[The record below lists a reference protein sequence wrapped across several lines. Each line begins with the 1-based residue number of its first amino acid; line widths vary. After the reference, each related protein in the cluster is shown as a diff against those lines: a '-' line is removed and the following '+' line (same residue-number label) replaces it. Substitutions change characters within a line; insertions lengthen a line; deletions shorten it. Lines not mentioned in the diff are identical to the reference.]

1 MGKHSEV
8 FVLDMGKSIK
18 IIDLIKKMINLSG
31 FTIRDDKNPTGDIK
45 IKIVGLR
52 PGEKLYEE
60 LLIGDDPQ
68 KTDHIKIKKANDSFI
83 PFAQLELEL
92 NNLKSL
98 LDENSINEVKN
109 LLEKLLKLYKSN
121 SHIVDHLYV
130 EKLLSNK

>member
-1 MGKHSEV
+1 
-8 FVLDMGKSIK
+8 
-18 IIDLIKKMINLSG
+18 MISLSG

-45 IKIVGLR
+45 IKIIGLR

-68 KTDHIKIKKANDSFI
+68 KTDHTKIKKANDSFI
-83 PFAQLELEL
+83 PFTQLELEL

-98 LDENSINEVKN
+98 LDENNVNEVKN

-121 SHIVDHLYV
+121 SNIVDHLYV